1 MQNSTR
7 TGLLESKWPDIK
19 GSAHSNFA
27 HSLRD
32 GTDGNFSHQKVKVKM
47 AIERRDVI
55 KNDLFVRPGM
65 VLEKAKDG
73 ERIKI
78 KNDLFVG
85 EGTVLE
91 KANNGKMRLT
101 GRETKDNLQL
111 ERELEEDSTF
121 EDKTFEDK
129 TFEGE
134 TSSCCGSFN
143 SESGE
148 EDSENCSDDEEEDCS
163 DDEEWGGE
171 DEQRGNLS
179 LLHLLT
185 KNLAQVRY
193 TVLKQCKT
201 SVYNNLEAQV
211 ECYVELCFLL
221 GQILFTEK
229 IFFWPLT

>member
-1 MQNSTR
+1 
-7 TGLLESKWPDIK
+7 
-19 GSAHSNFA
+19 
-27 HSLRD
+27 
-32 GTDGNFSHQKVKVKM
+32 M

-129 TFEGE
+129 TFEDKTFEGE

-148 EDSENCSDDEEEDCS
+148 EDSENDLDDEEEDCS
-163 DDEEWGGE
+163 DVEEWVGE
-171 DEQRGNLS
+171 NEQRSNLS

-193 TVLKQCKT
+193 NKELKQCKT
-201 SVYNNLEAQV
+201 SVY
-211 ECYVELCFLL
+211 
-221 GQILFTEK
+221 
-229 IFFWPLT
+229 

>member
-1 MQNSTR
+1 
-7 TGLLESKWPDIK
+7 
-19 GSAHSNFA
+19 
-27 HSLRD
+27 
-32 GTDGNFSHQKVKVKM
+32 M

-78 KNDLFVG
+78 KNNLFVG
-85 EGTVLE
+85 EGMVLE
-91 KANNGKMRLT
+91 KANNGKMRST
-101 GRETKDNLQL
+101 GRETGDNLQL
-111 ERELEEDSTF
+111 ERELEEDN
-121 EDKTFEDK
+121 TFEDK

-171 DEQRGNLS
+171 DEERSNHS

-185 KNLAQVRY
+185 KNLAEVSYKELQR
-193 TVLKQCKT
+193 CKT
-201 SVYNNLEAQV
+201 SVYR
-211 ECYVELCFLL
+211 
-221 GQILFTEK
+221 
-229 IFFWPLT
+229 

>member
-1 MQNSTR
+1 M
-7 TGLLESKWPDIK
+7 ESKWPDIK

-78 KNDLFVG
+78 KNDL
-85 EGTVLE
+85 E
-91 KANNGKMRLT
+91 KAKDGKISLT
-101 GRETKDNLQL
+101 ERGTEDNLQL
-111 ERELEEDSTF
+111 ERELD
-121 EDKTFEDK
+121 EDKSFE
-129 TFEGE
+129 EGE
-134 TSSCCGSFN
+134 TSSCCGSFD

-148 EDSENCSDDEEEDCS
+148 DSENNLYDEEEDCS

-211 ECYVELCFLL
+211 E
-221 GQILFTEK
+221 
-229 IFFWPLT
+229 